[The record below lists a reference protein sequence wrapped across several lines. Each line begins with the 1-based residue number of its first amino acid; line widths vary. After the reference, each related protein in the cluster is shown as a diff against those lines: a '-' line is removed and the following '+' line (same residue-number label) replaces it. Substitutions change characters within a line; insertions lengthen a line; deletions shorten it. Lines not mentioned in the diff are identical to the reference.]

1 MIDAPLDTVAW
12 RATSGIEYMTWPI
25 LDDLDV
31 DVVMTT
37 RFGGVSRGPYRS
49 LNLGLHVGDDDDLVL
64 RNRDL
69 AAGLVGARLDDMVFC
84 NQTHGRGVLVVTEE
98 DRGRGTRST
107 VTAPEGIDVMVTAVP
122 GPVIAMMV
130 ADCAPIALYDPRRHI
145 AAVVHSG
152 WRGTVVRVAEAAV
165 RSMVGLGTSPGD
177 LIAVIGPAAD
187 PEQYRVGPEVME
199 AVSKCF
205 AGEISDVMRP
215 LGGGYGGGG
224 YGGGGYS
231 GGGTDTGSGGERG
244 AYLLDLWEANR
255 RILVEAGLRA
265 DSITS
270 AGIPTGGDGPFFSHR
285 SEQPCGRNAILVKLR
300 PRP

>member
-12 RATSGIEYMTWPI
+12 RATSGIDYMTWPI
-25 LDDLDV
+25 FDDLEV
-31 DVVMTT
+31 DAVMTT
-37 RFGGVSRGPYRS
+37 RFGGVSHGPYRS

-64 RNRDL
+64 HNRDL
-69 AAGLVGARLDDMVFC
+69 AARLVGARLDDMVFC

-98 DRGRGTRST
+98 HRGRGTRST
-107 VTAPEGIDVMVTAVP
+107 ATAPEGIDAMVTAVA

-130 ADCAPIALYDPRRHI
+130 ADCAPIALYDPRHHI
-145 AAVVHSG
+145 AAVVHAG

-165 RSMVGLGTSPGD
+165 RSMVGLGSSPD
-177 LIAVIGPAAD
+177 DMVAVIGPAAD
-187 PEQYRVGPEVME
+187 PEQYCVGREVME
-199 AVSKCF
+199 AVSECF
-205 AGEISDVMRP
+205 AGDISDVMRP
-215 LGGGYGGGG
+215 LGGGT
-224 YGGGGYS
+224 
-231 GGGTDTGSGGERG
+231 GTVGGGERG

-255 RILVEAGLRA
+255 RILVEAGLSA
-265 DSITS
+265 DRITS